1 MALRKGLRVKSMM
14 YPHKNILKRAW
25 MSSDYYYYYSNQID
39 HNILINE
46 RFANSITDVRT
57 LRTYRGVDCDS
68 DHFLVVSKLRVKLK
82 IISRNIKPGII
93 RYDVEKLKDNKK
105 IRDFKENMQAIIIR
119 VIYSDLK
126 TIDDQWKIIKDT
138 L

>member
-1 MALRKGLRVKSMM
+1 MELALGKGLRVKSMM

-25 MSSDYYYYYSNQID
+25 MSSDSTYSNQID

-46 RFANSITDVRT
+46 RFANNITDV
-57 LRTYRGVDCDS
+57 RTYRGVDCDS

-82 IISRNIKPGII
+82 IINRNIKPGII

-105 IRDFKENMQAIIIR
+105 IRDFKENMQAIIR
-119 VIYSDLK
+119 DIYSDLK
-126 TIDDQWKIIKDT
+126 TIDDQWKVIKDT